1 MAGQLGPVTRNK
13 KTHNG
18 KTRGCSS
25 QENAKKQQKKK
36 KKILNNAPI
45 AKQKVFLE
53 QAIKQNEQK
62 ASYEAL
68 I

>member
-1 MAGQLGPVTRNK
+1 MARQEAVAANK
-13 KTHNG
+13 VQSNY
-18 KTRGCSS
+18 
-25 QENAKKQQKKK
+25 QK
-36 KKILNNAPI
+36 KKILNNATI

-53 QAIKQNEQK
+53 QAIKKNEQK